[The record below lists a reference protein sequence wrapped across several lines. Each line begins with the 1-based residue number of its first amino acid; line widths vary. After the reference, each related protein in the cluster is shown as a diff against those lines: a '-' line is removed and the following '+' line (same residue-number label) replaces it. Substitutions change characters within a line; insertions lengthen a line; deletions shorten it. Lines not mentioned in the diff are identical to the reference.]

1 MNIFKKVI
9 NVVLVVALVISSYK
23 IVIKVGDYIKAHN
36 VYEEVK
42 DIKEDM
48 EKENKNIIDLSNINK
63 DYRGWITIKNTNI
76 DYPIVQ
82 SENNSYY
89 LNKDINK
96 NYLPSG
102 SIFLDFRNQMFNDKN
117 TVIYGHYMKD
127 KTMFG
132 QLKNY
137 KKEDFFNK
145 NKIISIST
153 PNGDNLKYEIFS
165 VYVTDSEDE
174 YIKTSFE
181 NDFEYEYFLNDI
193 INKSIFKPNV
203 NITAKDKIITLSTC
217 SYEFKNARMVI
228 HAKLLN

>member
-9 NVVLVVALVISSYK
+9 NVVLVIALVISSYK
-23 IVIKVGDYIKAHN
+23 IVIKVGDYIKAHK

-42 DIKEDM
+42 DIKENI
-48 EKENKNIIDLSNINK
+48 EKENKDIIDLSNINK

-203 NITAKDKIITLSTC
+203 NITAKDKILTLSTC

>member
-1 MNIFKKVI
+1 MNKFRKII
-9 NVVLVVALVISSYK
+9 NVVLVIALVISFYK
-23 IVIKVGDYIKAHN
+23 IVIKVGDYIKAYK

-42 DIKEDM
+42 DIKENI

-137 KKEDFFNK
+137 KNEDFFNK

-153 PNGDNLKYEIFS
+153 PKGNNLKYEIFS
-165 VYVTDSEDE
+165 VYVTDSKDE

-181 NDFEYEYFLNDI
+181 NDFEYEYFLNNI
-193 INKSIFKPNV
+193 TNKSIFKPNI
-203 NITAKDKIITLSTC
+203 NITAKDKILTLSTC
-217 SYEFKNARMVI
+217 SYEFKNARMVV